1 MVVFHI
7 PKILSLAKISFKP
20 IRVLQTLSNTEGR
33 TLCQIIWWLLNP
45 LSILEKSPI
54 IDVW

>member
-20 IRVLQTLSNTEGR
+20 IRVLKTLSNTEGR